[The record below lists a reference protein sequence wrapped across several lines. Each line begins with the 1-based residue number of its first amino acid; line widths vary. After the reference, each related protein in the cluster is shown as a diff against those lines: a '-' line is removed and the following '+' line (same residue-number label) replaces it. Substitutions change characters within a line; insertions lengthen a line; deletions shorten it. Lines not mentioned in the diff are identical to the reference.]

1 MIRQWKN
8 FCRKSFAPP
17 GGFPRPPSLHRRRG
31 TTFRN
36 DMNSENLSIKLTNDF
51 SEFKLVKG
59 NRIIDPKHVN
69 ELKKSIKAVG
79 YIGAPVLVNKS
90 KEIID
95 GQHRV
100 EACRQ
105 LNVSVPYQIVD
116 SADIDYVITLNATQK
131 NWHLH
136 DYINSYA
143 ARGFE
148 SYQIIRRFL
157 KESGFVFDISTFLLL
172 GSEGKNKANAI
183 KNGTVMCTEEMY
195 QKAIKVAQYLH
206 QFDGIKTNRRQ
217 AFIRGIVYSLR
228 IPDVEQGL
236 LTKRINANPRAFEYL
251 SDMFDCVKV
260 IEKVYNKGRRKDYV
274 YIETELRKMF
284 METKIGK
291 VFIQKQDRKAASLF
305 QEEGKN
311 GI

>member
-1 MIRQWKN
+1 
-8 FCRKSFAPP
+8 
-17 GGFPRPPSLHRRRG
+17 
-31 TTFRN
+31 
-36 DMNSENLSIKLTNDF
+36 MNSENLSIKLTNDF

-105 LNVSVPYQIVD
+105 LNVSVPYQIING
-116 SADIDYVITLNATQK
+116 ANIDYVIKLNATQK
-131 NWHLH
+131 NWRLQ

-143 ARGFE
+143 ARGSE

-157 KESGFVFDISTFLLL
+157 KESGFIFDISMFLLV
-172 GSEGKNKANAI
+172 GSDGSNKADAI
-183 KNGTVMCTEEMY
+183 KDGTVTCTEEMY
-195 QKAIKVAQYLH
+195 QRAIKVAQYLH

-284 METKIGK
+284 LETRVGK
-291 VFIQKQDRKAASLF
+291 LIIKKQDRKAASLF
-305 QEEGKN
+305 QEESKN